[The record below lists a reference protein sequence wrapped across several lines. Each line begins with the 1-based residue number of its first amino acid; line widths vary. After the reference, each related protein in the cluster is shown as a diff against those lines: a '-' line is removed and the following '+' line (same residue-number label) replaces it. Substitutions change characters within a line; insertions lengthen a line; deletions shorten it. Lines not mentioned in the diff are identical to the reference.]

1 VVGNSLNGVVAKKGI
16 NWPFRGIPYIFH
28 FQTSPNVPVWGK
40 YMQMQETTHHPNK
53 KEFNIGPRFI

>member
-1 VVGNSLNGVVAKKGI
+1 MAIS
-16 NWPFRGIPYIFH
+16 RGKPYNIFH

-53 KEFNIGPRFI
+53 KEVNIGPRFI